1 MNRRILLVTMAAGLT
16 TAGCGKS
23 DWHDFNSAE
32 GKYSVQ
38 FPGKPEEETTT
49 YRPGPQVHAHLWPLR
64 RVFEVPKATFLVSF
78 IDLPPEV
85 PLDYSGTI
93 RGMAGLVGGTVT
105 KERDW
110 ALDGN
115 KGKEV
120 EMSITSTPFFP
131 VGWVASAGN
140 KGKPVEWP
148 VNKPRA
154 GFASSRMVVINNR
167 LYQIVVIGE
176 EATFDN
182 ADVKKFF
189 DSFKL
194 NQ

>member
-1 MNRRILLVTMAAGLT
+1 MAAGLT

-23 DWHDFNSAE
+23 DWRDFNLAE
-32 GKYSVQ
+32 GNYSVQ
-38 FPGKPEEETTT
+38 FPGKPEDKSVT
-49 YRPGPQVHAHLWPLR
+49 YHPGPQVHAHMVQL
-64 RVFEVPKATFLVSF
+64 PKATFLVSF
-78 IDLPPEV
+78 IDLPPGIQ
-85 PLDYSGTI
+85 LDYKAAIQGLTS
-93 RGMAGLVGGTVT
+93 LVGGTVT

-110 ALDGN
+110 TIDGN
-115 KGKEV
+115 KGREI
-120 EMSITSTPFFP
+120 EMSITGTPFFP

-140 KGKPVEWP
+140 NGKRVELP
-148 VNKPRA
+148 VNKAKA

-176 EATFDN
+176 EATFED